1 MPASSACP
9 SPHAGAGGGAAAG
22 AFGAAVAAI
31 ADGVADWDAAGLSV
45 AGEQA
50 SKSPDIAASQQSA
63 RGKAMG
69 TETSRS

>member
-1 MPASSACP
+1 MPASSASP
-9 SPHAGAGGGAAAG
+9 SPHAGAGGGAGAA

-31 ADGVADWDAAGLSV
+31 AGGAPDWDAAGFSV

-50 SKSPDIAASQQSA
+50 SKSPDIAASQQSV